1 MPYDSPSPLPD
12 EPILLRAL
20 QLLRRRW
27 ALASVVFA
35 SVLAAA
41 GAFALSL
48 PDLYRASAVVLV
60 ERRLQDAFVK
70 ADGSDEVE
78 SRLLMIKQE
87 VLSRARLTD
96 LVKRFDLYPDLRVGC
111 DLGAALDQ
119 VRRDIRLDRTGPEQ
133 VSSLGRTIAFNLTFT
148 GSSPTSV
155 AEVTNAIADFYVA
168 QNHQMRSE
176 EAARATQFLE
186 ARMKDVRAQLDRNET
201 QVETYTNRHAG
212 ELPQQVEVNLA
223 TLERLNTQLRLNG
236 EQQMRALDQR
246 DKLFDVTGGP
256 PAIRVPE
263 GASPETIR
271 LARLKADLAQLE
283 GFPDKYPD
291 VRRLKDEIAALEK
304 DGNARGS
311 GVGAVGSERT
321 SRGATARPSGGARTI
336 EGLDL
341 DLNSLK
347 AAEATL
353 RQTIATVERRL
364 ESVPYRQNEFA
375 SLSRNHDATRA
386 QYESLRKEYETAQL
400 AQSVETSNQG
410 DRFRIMEA
418 AVPPTGPSAPNRL
431 RLLILGLFGAAF
443 AASVVVLLLEQFDT
457 SFHTVDELRR
467 FSRVPVLVAIPY
479 IGRPAATHW
488 ARSALLSAS
497 VIVGVMLIGLLA
509 AYVAH
514 DNASL
519 ARLLVRVG

>member
-1 MPYDSPSPLPD
+1 MPYDSPIPD
-12 EPILLRAL
+12 EPVLLRAL
-20 QLLRRRW
+20 HMLRRRW
-27 ALASVVFA
+27 VLAVVVFG

-41 GAFALSL
+41 MAFALSL

-96 LVKRFDLYPDLRVGC
+96 LVTRFDLYPDLRVPG
-111 DLGAALDQ
+111 DMGAALEQ

-155 AEVTNAIADFYVA
+155 AEVSNAVAAFYVA

-186 ARMKDVRAQLDRNET
+186 AQMKEVRAQLDQNEN
-201 QVETYTNRHAG
+201 QVEAYTTRHAG

-246 DKLFDVTGGP
+246 DKLFDARGAP
-256 PAIRVPE
+256 PVIRVPE

-271 LARLKADLAQLE
+271 LARLKVDLAQLE

-291 VRRLKDEIAALEK
+291 VRRLKDEISVLEK
-304 DGNARGS
+304 DAEARRS
-311 GVGAVGSERT
+311 LAPAVGT
-321 SRGATARPSGGARTI
+321 APAARGATVRASNGARTI
-336 EGLDL
+336 EGLDA
-341 DLNSLK
+341 DLTSLK
-347 AAEATL
+347 AGEATL

-364 ESVPYRQNEFA
+364 ESVPYRQNQFA
-375 SLSRNHDATRA
+375 SLSRNHEATRA

-418 AVPPTGPSAPNRL
+418 AVPPTGPSGPNRL
-431 RLLILGLFGAAF
+431 RLLILGLFAAAF

-457 SFHTVDELRR
+457 SFHSIDELRR
-467 FSRVPVLVAIPY
+467 FSSVPVLVAIPH
-479 IGRPAATHW
+479 IGRPAATNW
-488 ARSALLSAS
+488 PRSALLSAS
-497 VIVGVMLIGLLA
+497 VIVGVMLVGLLA